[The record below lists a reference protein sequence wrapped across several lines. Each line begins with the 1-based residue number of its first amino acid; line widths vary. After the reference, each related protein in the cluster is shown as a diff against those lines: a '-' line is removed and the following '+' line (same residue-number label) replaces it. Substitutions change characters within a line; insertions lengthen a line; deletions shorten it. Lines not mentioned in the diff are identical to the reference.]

1 MNYIPRK
8 IDEEL
13 QIWRNQ
19 PERKLLLLRGARQVG
34 KSSAVRHLAK
44 SFDHFIE
51 VNFDENPSYAALFQQ
66 SLSPREVCEQLS
78 LLTQT
83 PIVEGKTLVF
93 FDEIQSCIPAISALR
108 YFYEKMPALHV
119 IAAGSL
125 LEFALSE
132 VPSYGVGRV
141 RSLFLYPFSFQ
152 EFLLANGESGLIAYV
167 TESGFAKALPDL
179 IHEKLINYLKKFLV
193 IGGMPEAVSSY
204 VLQGNML
211 EVQRILD
218 DLVIS
223 IEADFAK
230 FRNRVP
236 AIRIREVFNS
246 VVQQVG
252 NKFTYTFGNSSL
264 TILQVKQAL
273 DLLTLAGLIY
283 PVTHSSCNGLPLGA
297 EINVKKRKFLLFD
310 TGIFQRILGLN
321 IAELLLENDFSVINK
336 GNMAELYVG
345 LEWIKN
351 TSCYENWDLHYWQR
365 ESKNAQ
371 SEVDYVVQ
379 NKGQILP
386 IEVKSGTKGAMQ
398 SMHLFLQEKNL
409 KKGIRTSLENF
420 GQIPNVQIIPLYAI
434 GMYKVV
440 N

>member
-19 PERKLLLLRGARQVG
+19 PDRKLLMLRGARQVG

-51 VNFDENPSYAALFQQ
+51 VNFDENPSYTALFEQ

-93 FDEIQSCIPAISALR
+93 FDEIQSCIPAISSLR

-152 EFLLANGESGLIAYV
+152 EFLLANGESGLISYV
-167 TESGFAKALPDL
+167 TESGFAKALPEL
-179 IHEKLINYLKKFLV
+179 IHEKLISYLKKFLV

-204 VLQGNML
+204 VRNGNML

-252 NKFTYTFGNSSL
+252 NKFTYTFGNSFLS
-264 TILQVKQAL
+264 ILQVKQAL

-386 IEVKSGTKGAMQ
+386 IEVKLGTKGAMQ
-398 SMHLFLQEKNL
+398 SMYLFLQEKNL
-409 KKGIRTSLENF
+409 NKGIRTSLENF
-420 GQIPNVQIIPLYAI
+420 GQIPEVQIIPLYAI
-434 GMYKVV
+434 GMYRAV